1 MRPGAALPHNGLLFF
16 LRPPMPDEPSPTAL
30 PSTATELPGQGELRE
45 RIAGAAHMAV
55 LTGAGVSAE
64 SGVPTFRDD
73 KNSYWAQF
81 NPQDMAS
88 EAGFR
93 AHPRRVWQCMRTGAR
108 PWRQCSP
115 MQATMRWRSGPCST
129 RAA

>member
-16 LRPPMPDEPSPTAL
+16 LRPPMPDEPSPTSL
-30 PSTATELPGQGELRE
+30 PSAAAELPGQGELHELHELHE
-45 RIAGAAHMAV
+45 RIAHAAHIAV

-93 AHPRRVWQCMRTGAR
+93 AHPQRVWQRSEERRVGKECRSR
-108 PWRQCSP
+108 WSP
-115 MQATMRWRSGPCST
+115 Y
-129 RAA
+129 